1 MNNDDLKCNFMK
13 LLVLKHLCV
22 KTFFLVFFLG
32 TPDPNAEM
40 ATLVVLHVDEIE
52 LPWPKKNSYI

>member
-1 MNNDDLKCNFMK
+1 MCKN
-13 LLVLKHLCV
+13 
-22 KTFFLVFFLG
+22 FFLIFSLG

-52 LPWPKKNSYI
+52 LPWPKKIVMYRFLNAYC